1 MRIPIY
7 SSSLLFLFVC
17 IFPLQSQEILT
28 GIEVNQ
34 SVRDKFEE
42 TPRLKTSVTGFL
54 ELPFFD
60 DFSGSEIYPDG
71 DKWSDRFV
79 FINNDYP
86 VNPVSLGVATFD
98 AIDQSG
104 ALYENASVWPFIAD
118 QLTSRPLN
126 LNYSPDDS
134 LYLSFFY
141 QPQGKGDTP
150 QNLDSLRL
158 EFYST
163 ENETWN
169 QVWAVPGE
177 SLHEFRLVMIPI
189 TNAGFLTEG
198 FRFRFSNKASIA
210 DNRYNPGA
218 MSNGDHWHI
227 DYVYLNKNRS
237 FADTVFRDVA
247 FVSPLRSVL
256 NNYHSMPWNQF
267 LSARLAEMGSQLHVT
282 YKNNDNVTR
291 SVKRDFSIYN
301 VYENITVHTF
311 SGGTTSIGPRQ
322 THEYNPDL
330 AYSFNAASPDS
341 ALFKITAWL
350 ETDDFDY
357 KGNNTI
363 SYNQKFSNYFALDD
377 GTSENGY
384 GLYGG
389 GTENASLAY
398 RFNAYQ
404 PDSLR
409 AIQIYFN
416 QSLNHASRAY
426 FRLAIW
432 DEVNGRPGNL
442 IYTQDGARP
451 TYESELNQFHTFHLD
466 SALLVSN
473 TFYIGLIQTAPDF
486 LNIGFDIN
494 TNNSNRI
501 LYNISGEWKNTSF
514 EGSLMIR
521 PVVGYA
527 LSSAPV
533 SDRSQKRDLK
543 VYPNPAV
550 NILYIDLEPEFEP
563 GTVTYKLFNR
573 SGQLVYQ
580 GTGHVKSIDLKS
592 LPPGIYFLH
601 AVSGHTD
608 FETRKI
614 LISQ

>member
-1 MRIPIY
+1 MRIPTY
-7 SSSLLFLFVC
+7 SSCLVFLFVC
-17 IFPLQSQEILT
+17 TFPLQSQEILS

-34 SVRDKFEE
+34 SVRNLYKKS
-42 TPRLKTSVTGFL
+42 PRLKKSAGLL

-60 DFSGSEIYPDG
+60 DFSSTKIFPDA
-71 DKWSDRFV
+71 DRWSDRSA
-79 FINNDYP
+79 FINSDYP
-86 VNPVSLGVATFD
+86 VDPVSLGVATLD
-98 AIDQSG
+98 AIDHTG

-126 LNYSPDDS
+126 LNYSPADS

-150 QNLDSLRL
+150 QSQDSLRL
-158 EFYST
+158 EFYSP
-163 ENETWN
+163 ENDSWS

-177 SLHEFRLVMIPI
+177 NLHEFKLVMIPI
-189 TNAGFLTEG
+189 IEAGFLTEG

-218 MSNGDHWHI
+218 MGNGDHWHI
-227 DYVYLNKNRS
+227 DYVYLDKNRT

-247 FVSPLRSVL
+247 IVRPLKSIL
-256 NNYHSMPWNQF
+256 NNYQSMPWNHF
-267 LSARLAEMGSQLHVT
+267 LAARLSEMGSQLSIT
-282 YKNNDNVTR
+282 YRNNDNVSR
-291 SVKRDFSIYN
+291 NVKRDFSIYD
-301 VYENITVHTF
+301 VYENRTVHSF
-311 SGGTTSIGPRQ
+311 SGGTTSIGARQ
-322 THEYNPDL
+322 THEYQPDL
-330 AYSFNAASPDS
+330 AYSFNSTVSDS

-350 ETDDFDY
+350 ETGGFDH
-357 KGNNTI
+357 KGNDTV

-398 RFNAYQ
+398 RFNAFQ

-426 FRLAIW
+426 FKLAVW
-432 DEVNGRPGNL
+432 DEVGGRPGNL
-442 IYTQDGARP
+442 LYTQEGARP
-451 TYESELNQFHTFHLD
+451 TYEGELNQFHTFHLE
-466 SALLVSN
+466 SAVFVSGS
-473 TFYIGLIQTAPDF
+473 FYVGLIQTAPDF

-494 TNNSNRI
+494 TNNSSRI
-501 LYNISGEWKNTSF
+501 FYNIFGEWKNTSF

-521 PVVGYA
+521 PVVGEV

-533 SDRSQKRDLK
+533 SDRVQKRNLK

-550 NILYIDLEPEFEP
+550 NVLYIDLEPEFEP
-563 GTVTYKLFNR
+563 GTITYKLFNR
-573 SGQLVYQ
+573 MGQLVYQ
-580 GTGHVKSIDLKS
+580 STGHVKSIDLKS

-601 AVSGHTD
+601 AESGHTD

-614 LISQ
+614 LISH